1 MLILLLLQLL
11 RVLPLSR
18 LLLSVLTRSA
28 LASTVARFVY
38 ARGRQP
44 GGLKAEVI
52 AADLFSERYS
62 HRPACRRGLQK
73 VVLVLTWEAP
83 MNCGLGTSRPCCA
96 RGHLSVEKASSQ
108 RNPVRQ

>member
-1 MLILLLLQLL
+1 M
-11 RVLPLSR
+11 
-18 LLLSVLTRSA
+18 
-28 LASTVARFVY
+28 Y

-62 HRPACRRGLQK
+62 HRSACRRGLQQ

-83 MNCGLGTSRPCCA
+83 MNCKDPLKASATLSFDGTSRDC
-96 RGHLSVEKASSQ
+96 GASKMDVLAHDMQDGSL
-108 RNPVRQ
+108 